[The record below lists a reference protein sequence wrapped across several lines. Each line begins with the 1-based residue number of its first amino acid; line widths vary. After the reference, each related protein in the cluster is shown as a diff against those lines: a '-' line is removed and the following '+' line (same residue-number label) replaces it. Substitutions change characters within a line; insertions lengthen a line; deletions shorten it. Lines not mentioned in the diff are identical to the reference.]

1 MPTLLPCHIRRVAA
15 VVATAC
21 LAIHQSPA
29 QAQDGERFDVVSV
42 KQNID
47 GGGLLTG
54 GFCNGTDS
62 SVAPT
67 NITAAPTNVA
77 APVGGDRAPVSP
89 GSCRFGRTTLK
100 EIVAAAYAIP
110 RRDFE
115 RLIVGGPSWIGS
127 DRFDV
132 EARTEKPRSQAQ
144 LERMLQTMLAERFGL
159 RTHRET
165 RQLDGYALIAVAGGS
180 RLKAAE
186 PDAPSRIRTVGRV
199 SLTATATPMA
209 RLAQLLTLQ
218 LGKPVADVTGLGGRY
233 DFTLNW
239 TAGPFEAGP
248 FGPLPPVVQPPSP
261 PAAESTGPSI
271 FTALE
276 EQLGLRLQ
284 PQRIPTEVLVIDA
297 ARHPLPN

>member
-1 MPTLLPCHIRRVAA
+1 MPTLPCHIRRVAA
-15 VVATAC
+15 VVTAC
-21 LAIHQSPA
+21 VVIQLSPA

-47 GGGLLTG
+47 GAGLITG

-67 NITAAPTNVA
+67 NITAVPNVA
-77 APVGGDRAPVSP
+77 APVGADRAPVSP
-89 GSCRFGRTTLK
+89 GSCRFGKTTLK

-165 RQLDGYALIAVAGGS
+165 RQLDGYALTAVAGQS

-186 PDAPSRIRTVGRV
+186 PDAPSRIRTEGRV
-199 SLTATATPMA
+199 SLTATATPMT

-239 TAGPFEAGP
+239 TAGPFEARP
-248 FGPLPPVVQPPSP
+248 FGPLPVGQPPSP
-261 PAAESTGPSI
+261 PAADSTGPSI

-284 PQRIPTEVLVIDA
+284 PQRIPTDVLVIDA